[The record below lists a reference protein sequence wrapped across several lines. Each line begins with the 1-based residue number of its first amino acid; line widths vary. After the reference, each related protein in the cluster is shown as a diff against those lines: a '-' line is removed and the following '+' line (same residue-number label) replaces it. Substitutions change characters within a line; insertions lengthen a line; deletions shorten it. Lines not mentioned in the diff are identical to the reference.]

1 MKEEE
6 NIDAGNES
14 NNLQNT
20 SADIL
25 KNTSADISK
34 NSSADNS
41 ISISADNS
49 HELQDETSHELRNST
64 SSDSSTFESNSC
76 TADKAVQVFIPDRS
90 SKVKNRTRRIQT
102 GRSYIDVKTTDS
114 QVQCDEVRLC
124 CNCLKSM
131 ESDGGVESVKSEDRS
146 TYMIF

>member
-49 HELQDETSHELRNST
+49 HELRDETSHELRNST

-76 TADKAVQVFIPDRS
+76 TADKAVQVFISDRS

-102 GRSYIDVKTTDS
+102 GRSYINVKTTDS
-114 QVQCDEVRLC
+114 EVQCDEVRLC

-131 ESDGGVESVKSEDRS
+131 ESNGGIESVKSEDGS